1 MEGKKRTA
9 KADLIDVLPA
19 TANAANYA

>member
-9 KADLIDVLPA
+9 KAELIDVLPA